1 MNDNN
6 TVNPFEEAN
15 NSDQPTF
22 ENNDS
27 EFVDFGSSLQNEP
40 NDFINNEETYYE
52 EENSPVDYEPE
63 ETSEEMELTN
73 PKKNDILKK
82 IPIVIL
88 IIILIIILILLLK
101 SLLSPEEPN
110 DNNFDENTQINTN
123 KDETTLNKRIKV
135 TSTLMANGNILLDI
149 HNKNKNSVDANVT
162 LDFNDAN
169 NEKVNTE
176 EINIKN
182 IPANSHYYESVYVKP
197 ELQGNQFNVD
207 SKLTLNR
214 FKDYYNEKISI
225 INKTENEENLLVEI
239 KNDSIDTIDV
249 IEIYAIYYDSDD
261 NIIGFDK
268 NYAKKIAADKTTT
281 IKINYPKNSE
291 FKYISFSKYDI
302 GINTAYSY
310 KSN

>member
-27 EFVDFGSSLQNEP
+27 EFVDFESSLQNET
-40 NDFINNEETYYE
+40 NDFINNEENYYE
-52 EENSPVDYEPE
+52 EENSPIDYEIE
-63 ETSEEMELTN
+63 ETNEEMELTN

-88 IIILIIILILLLK
+88 IIVLIIILILLLK

-110 DNNFDENTQINTN
+110 DNNFDGNTQINTN
-123 KDETTLNKRIKV
+123 KDETTLNRRIKV
-135 TSTLMANGNILLDI
+135 TSTIMVNGNILLDI
-149 HNKNKNSVDANVT
+149 YNKNKNSVDANVT
-162 LDFNDAN
+162 LDFNNAN

-197 ELQGNQFNVD
+197 ELQGNQFNID
-207 SKLTLNR
+207 AKITLNR

-268 NYAKKIAADKTTT
+268 NYAKKIAADKTST

-310 KSN
+310 KNN

>member
-52 EENSPVDYEPE
+52 EENPPIDYEPE
-63 ETSEEMELTN
+63 ETNEEMELTKT
-73 PKKNDILKK
+73 KKNDILKK

-162 LDFNDAN
+162 LDFNNAN

-197 ELQGNQFNVD
+197 ELQGNQFNID
-207 SKLTLNR
+207 AKLTLNR

-225 INKTENEENLLVEI
+225 INKTEEEENLLVEI

-268 NYAKKIAADKTTT
+268 NYAKKIAADKTST